1 MRRKWDTQ
9 QLMMSLKRQHTM
21 DDVEHIVDNND
32 NANDNDFSKKRPF
45 IKASS
50 NHRMISREMSVDIL
64 DESSSSLLMVDT
76 GNDPLSQVAVAVV
89 MGDFNDDFSDDDA
102 TTVHGG
108 DDELLP
114 LENETVDDTKLTAVN
129 ANQVIILKIFTFY

>member
-1 MRRKWDTQ
+1 MKKKFCEQ
-9 QLMMSLKRQHTM
+9 QIRMSLKRQHTM
-21 DDVEHIVDNND
+21 NDEEDNEIAHNND
-32 NANDNDFSKKRPF
+32 IANDNDFSNRKPF
-45 IKASS
+45 IKAS
-50 NHRMISREMSVDIL
+50 NHRIISREMSIDIL
-64 DESSSSLLMVDT
+64 DESSSSLLMVET

-114 LENETVDDTKLTAVN
+114 LETEIIDENKLTAVN
-129 ANQVIILKIFTFY
+129 ANQVSHAAIV